1 MILTDTWKILEE
13 VINKNMLDTI
23 LLNNVMLTYA
33 NSLQ

>member
-13 VINKNMLDTI
+13 VINKNMLDTVI
-23 LLNNVMLTYA
+23 LNNVMLTYA